1 MLDQYIAVLCGAAV
15 AMLMSTAAVPPCVVV
30 VVVSKSYAL
39 IHHQANATCDMCL
52 SCIIMHFNNH

>member
-15 AMLMSTAAVPPCVVV
+15 AMLMSTAAVPPCVV